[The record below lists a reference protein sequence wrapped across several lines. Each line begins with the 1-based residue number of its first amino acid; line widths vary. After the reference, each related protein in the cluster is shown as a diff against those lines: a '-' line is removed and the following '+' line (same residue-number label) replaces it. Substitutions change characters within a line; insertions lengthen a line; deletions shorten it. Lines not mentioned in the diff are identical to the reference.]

1 MNERL
6 KELRKTLNV
15 TQAEFADKLKLK
27 RNTIATYEMGKA
39 IPSDRTISDIC
50 EKFDVNEDWLRNG
63 EGEMLIKKTRNQEIA
78 EFMGDILKGE
88 PDFRRRL
95 IAVLARMT
103 PDEWEMLERKIH
115 EIANEP

>member
-1 MNERL
+1 MKDRI
-6 KELRKTLNV
+6 KEIRKNKGL
-15 TQAEFADKLKLK
+15 TQSAFADILGIKG
-27 RNTIATYEMGKA
+27 NTITSYETGTRV
-39 IPSDRTISDIC
+39 PSDAIIKSIC
-50 EKFDVNEDWLRNG
+50 REFDVNEDWLRNG

-103 PDEWEMLERKIH
+103 PDEWEMLERKIK
-115 EIANEP
+115 EISEEP